1 MGEAGRRA
9 VDIEEALRSGGD
21 GDLPDLAAV
30 DAALAELR
38 GLTPADPGEA
48 VLLRDITGGLMQLR
62 NAVVLAQGDA

>member
-1 MGEAGRRA
+1 MGEAARRA

-38 GLTPADPGEA
+38 GLTAADPREA
-48 VLLRDITGGLMQLR
+48 VLLRDITTGVIQLR
-62 NAVVLAQGDA
+62 NAIVLAGEPD

>member
-1 MGEAGRRA
+1 MGDAGRRA

-38 GLTPADPGEA
+38 GLTAADTGEA
-48 VLLRDITGGLMQLR
+48 IVLRDITSSLIQLR
-62 NAVVLAQGDA
+62 NAVVVSGDSG